1 MAVLKILMEEQLL
14 IKYYAIEHFIL
25 IKIQNIMD
33 INVALLQRFINFVK
47 KTSGGIAKNENV
59 SNKGLSELH
68 KPIITKFKK
77 RKLHPPFIDN
87 IQAQMCN

>member
-1 MAVLKILMEEQLL
+1 
-14 IKYYAIEHFIL
+14 
-25 IKIQNIMD
+25 MD

-87 IQAQMCN
+87 IQAQMCNWKLNLKKNLKFYYVLMTFIAYMHGWFL